1 MNPSRL
7 FVCSAVLSAAL
18 IAPAHAELK
27 NVGTVYL
34 GGSTGPAT
42 YGDAFPAPVERLGF
56 KAVHGSVTC
65 DSIRATLADG
75 STHELFKGPVGY
87 GASEVNAPGGTI
99 RRIDFQCQ
107 GNTGMAGIGVMV
119 EIGRHE
125 PAWRA
130 HSDWNGKWWYRI
142 APNEPVATQG
152 ANRS

>member
-7 FVCSAVLSAAL
+7 FVCSTVLSAFL
-18 IAPAHAELK
+18 VAPAHAELK
-27 NVGTVYL
+27 SVGTVYL
-34 GGSTGPAT
+34 DAGARPAT
-42 YGDAFPAPVERLGF
+42 YGEAFPAPVERIGF
-56 KAVHGSVTC
+56 KSVHGSVSC

-75 STHELFKGPVGY
+75 STHELFKGPVSY
-87 GASEVNAPGGTI
+87 GASEVNAPGGAI

-107 GNTGMAGIGVMV
+107 GSTQMAGIDVMV
-119 EIGRHE
+119 ELGRHE

-142 APNEPVATQG
+142 APNEPFSTQG